1 VIAYFLEVVGEL
13 CLSPV
18 GLSTVTKLA
27 PARFS
32 SLTLGVWYISIACG
46 NMLAGYL
53 SSFFNEKNLSSLTT
67 LYGSMG
73 GVLFVGT
80 VVLIILAP
88 TVRKLMSGVR

>member
-1 VIAYFLEVVGEL
+1 
-13 CLSPV
+13 
-18 GLSTVTKLA
+18 
-27 PARFS
+27 
-32 SLTLGVWYISIACG
+32 
-46 NMLAGYL
+46 MLAGYL
-53 SSFFNEKNLSSLTT
+53 SSFFNEKNLSSPTT